1 MKVDMRMIKMMIAA
15 LFLAAALLG
24 GCTHSEHP
32 TESVETQLP
41 IVTVP
46 PETICET
53 VPQTVPAYSIP
64 VETPC
69 GVLYL
74 PDNWDM
80 PIRTES
86 ILGDPMVISF
96 WAEDVMLYEL
106 TFSENADGAVGMV
119 RIEDGTIYVGM
130 RLTELEI
137 EDNML
142 LSMQETINELMT
154 QLKLEDVPDVPEDTQ
169 PQADI
174 PIDTPYGELRFP
186 GKWKNYLMTQQEEG
200 LIDFYAALPDHEPVL
215 LFTVVFETANGHAS
229 GVITAQ
235 NGTQTDLAIV
245 IHDLELPGD
254 WSDGEIDIVYAM
266 QEDMNYL
273 LNKLSR

>member
-96 WAEDVMLYEL
+96 WAEDVKLYEL

-142 LSMQETINELMT
+142 LSMQETINELMA
-154 QLKLEDVPDVPEDTQ
+154 QLRLEDVPDVPEDTQ

-174 PIDTPYGELRFP
+174 LVDTPYGELHFP
-186 GKWKNYLMTQQEEG
+186 EKWKDYLMTQQEED
-200 LIDFYAALPDHEPVL
+200 LVDFYAALPDHEPVL

-273 LNKLSR
+273 LNMLSR

>member
-96 WAEDVMLYEL
+96 WAEDVKLYEL

-142 LSMQETINELMT
+142 LSMQETINELMA
-154 QLKLEDVPDVPEDTQ
+154 QLRLEDVPDVPEDTQ

-174 PIDTPYGELRFP
+174 LVDTPYGELRFP
-186 GKWKNYLMTQQEEG
+186 GKWKNYLMTHQEEG

-215 LFTVVFETANGHAS
+215 LFTVVFETASGHAS

-254 WSDGEIDIVYAM
+254 WSDDEIDIVYAM

>member
-1 MKVDMRMIKMMIAA
+1 MHMKKTIIAA

-24 GCTHSEHP
+24 GCTPSEHP
-32 TESVETQLP
+32 TNPVETQMP

-46 PETICET
+46 VETVFET

-74 PDNWDM
+74 PDSWDI

-86 ILGDPMVISF
+86 MLGDPMVISF
-96 WAEDVMLYEL
+96 WAEDVKLYEL
-106 TFSENADGAVGMV
+106 TFSESADGALGMV
-119 RIEDGTIYVGM
+119 KNEDGTIYVGM
-130 RLTELEI
+130 RIAELEN

-142 LSMQETINELMT
+142 LSMQETINELMM
-154 QLKLEDVPDVPEDTQ
+154 QLNLEAVPNVPDETQ

-174 PIDTPYGELRFP
+174 LIDTPYGGLRFP
-186 GKWKNYLMTQQEEG
+186 EKWKDCLMTQQEEG
-200 LIDFYAALPDHEPVL
+200 LLDFYAVLPEHDPVL

-229 GVITAQ
+229 GVITAE
-235 NGTQTDLAIV
+235 NGAQTDLAIV
-245 IHDLELPGD
+245 VHDLELPGD
-254 WSDGEIDIVYAM
+254 WTDGEIDIVYAM

-273 LNKLSR
+273 LNMLTR

>member
-1 MKVDMRMIKMMIAA
+1 MRMKKKILAV

-32 TESVETQLP
+32 TEPVETQMP

-64 VETPC
+64 VDTPC
-69 GVLYL
+69 GVIYL

-80 PIRTES
+80 PIMTES

-96 WAEDVMLYEL
+96 WAEDVKLYEL
-106 TFSENADGAVGMV
+106 TFSENAVDAVGMV
-119 RIEDGTIYVGM
+119 KNEDGNIYVSM
-130 RLTELEI
+130 RISELEN

-142 LSMQETINELMT
+142 LSMQETINELMM
-154 QLKLEDVPDVPEDTQ
+154 QLNLEDVPHIPEETQ
-169 PQADI
+169 PLEDI
-174 PIDTPYGELRFP
+174 LVDTPYGELHFP
-186 GKWKNYLMTQQEEG
+186 GKWEDYLMTQQEDD
-200 LIDFYAALPDHEPVL
+200 LVDFYALFPDHDPAL

-229 GVITAQ
+229 GVITAE
-235 NGTQTDLAIV
+235 NGSQTDLAIV
-245 IHDLELPGD
+245 IHDLELIGD

-273 LNKLSR
+273 LDMLVR